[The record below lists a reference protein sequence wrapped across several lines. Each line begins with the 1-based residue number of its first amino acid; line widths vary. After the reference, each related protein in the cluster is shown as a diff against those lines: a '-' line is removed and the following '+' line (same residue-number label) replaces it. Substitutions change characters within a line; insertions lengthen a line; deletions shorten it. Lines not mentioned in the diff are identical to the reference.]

1 MARPSPLA
9 AGASPAVTEQ
19 VFNGVMQPL
28 IRETLSRIQH
38 EFYLAADSSIA
49 SDMKRYMKD
58 ISPFLG
64 IKTPERREILKP
76 IIRDLK
82 GIDSDQLRQLVDGL
96 YDLSEREF
104 RYAAC
109 DILAKF
115 EKLIPADWM
124 DTHFKRWLTTEPW
137 WDTVDSLGNGV
148 ISPLTLRHPHLEK
161 VMRVWLESDNMWLQ
175 RAAIGHQ
182 RGRRMQTDV
191 PLLLQYLE
199 TVADDRRFFIA
210 KAVGWALRD
219 LSAINLT
226 ATKQFVA
233 AHPNLPAVARRE
245 AIKGIERASRKLAP
259 HGKM

>member
-1 MARPSPLA
+1 
-9 AGASPAVTEQ
+9 
-19 VFNGVMQPL
+19 MQTL
-28 IRETLSRIQH
+28 IREALGRIQH

-49 SDMKRYMKD
+49 PDMQRYMKD

-82 GIDSDQLRQLVDGL
+82 GIDAGQLRQLIDGL
-96 YDLSEREF
+96 YELPEREF

-115 EKLIPADWM
+115 EKLIPVDWI
-124 DTHFKRWLTTEPW
+124 DTHFKRWLITDPW

-148 ISPLTLRHPHLEK
+148 ISPLTVRHSELEP
-161 VMRVWLESDNMWLQ
+161 VMRAWLTSDNMWLQ

-182 RGRRMQTDV
+182 RGRRKQTDV
-191 PLLLQYLE
+191 PLLLEYLE

-219 LSAINLT
+219 LSAINLR
-226 ATKQFVA
+226 ATKRFVA
-233 AHPNLPAVARRE
+233 EHPNLPAVARRE
-245 AIKGIERASRKLAP
+245 AVRGIERASQ
-259 HGKM
+259 